1 MKKDYVRIYGEEVER
16 FRALN
21 PKSGPNLQRHH
32 VWPMS
37 LGGENKDENY
47 VYVTKKQHRYLHGIL
62 NLALLQSGNLGAV
75 VTLDYSQ
82 MEQPGDLD
90 LSMFR
95 NSRIVMEKRGGSVSM
110 SLTKATE
117 LCRMMYPTPSTGN
130 PPPHAEMMWRVL
142 IAAMFGNKYMG
153 FKMSLKLHRRK
164 DDAAVDRL
172 KAAMGENPRAVS
184 A

>member
-1 MKKDYVRIYGEEVER
+1 MKDYVQIYVDEVKR

-21 PKSGPNLQRHH
+21 PKNGRGLQRHH
-32 VWPMS
+32 VWPAS

-47 VYVTKKQHRYLHGIL
+47 VYVTEKQHRRLHTIF
-62 NLALLQSGNLGAV
+62 NLALIQSGNLGMV

-82 MEQPGDLD
+82 MLLFKDLD

-95 NSRIVMEKRGGSVSM
+95 NSRIAMERSGIKVSM
-110 SLTKATE
+110 SLAKAAE
-117 LCRMMYPTPSTGN
+117 LCRMMYPWPC
-130 PPPHAEMMWRVL
+130 AEMTWRVL
-142 IAAMFGNKYMG
+142 IAAMFGKKLVG

-164 DDAAVDRL
+164 DDAAICRL
-172 KAAMGENPRAVS
+172 KAAMGENMQAIS

>member
-32 VWPMS
+32 VWPKS
-37 LGGENKDENY
+37 LGGENKAENY
-47 VYVTKKQHRYLHGIL
+47 VYVTGKQHRYLHRIL
-62 NLALLQSGNLGAV
+62 NLALLQSGNPGAV

-82 MEQPGDLD
+82 MESPGDLD

-110 SLTKATE
+110 SLTKAAE
-117 LCRMMYPTPSTGN
+117 LCGMLCSTRR
-130 PPPHAEMMWRVL
+130 PLDEIRWRVL
-142 IAAMFGNKYMG
+142 IAAVFGNKYAG
-153 FKMSLKLHRRK
+153 FRMSLKLHRRK
-164 DDAAVDRL
+164 DDAAIGRL
-172 KAAMGENPRAVS
+172 KAAMGENPPAVS

>member
-21 PKSGPNLQRHH
+21 PKSGPDLQRHH
-32 VWPMS
+32 VWPKS
-37 LGGENKDENY
+37 LGGENKAENY
-47 VYVTKKQHRYLHGIL
+47 VYVTNKQHRYLHRIL
-62 NLALLQSGNLGAV
+62 NLALLQSGNPGAV

-82 MEQPGDLD
+82 MESPRDLD

-110 SLTKATE
+110 SLTKAAE
-117 LCRMMYPTPSTGN
+117 LCGMLCSARRPLD
-130 PPPHAEMMWRVL
+130 EIRWRVL
-142 IAAMFGNKYMG
+142 IAAVFGNKYVG
-153 FKMSLKLHRRK
+153 FRMSLKLHRRK
-164 DDAAVDRL
+164 DDAAIGRL
-172 KAAMGENPRAVS
+172 KAAMGENSRAVS

>member
-1 MKKDYVRIYGEEVER
+1 MKDYVQIYVDEVKR

-21 PKSGPNLQRHH
+21 PKNGRGLQRHH
-32 VWPMS
+32 VWPAS

-47 VYVTKKQHRYLHGIL
+47 VYVTEKQHRRLHTIF
-62 NLALLQSGNLGAV
+62 NLALIQSGNLGMV

-82 MEQPGDLD
+82 MLLFKDLD

-95 NSRIVMEKRGGSVSM
+95 NSRIAMERSGIKVSM
-110 SLTKATE
+110 SLAKAAE
-117 LCRMMYPTPSTGN
+117 LCRMMYPLPC
-130 PPPHAEMMWRVL
+130 AEMTWRVL
-142 IAAMFGNKYMG
+142 IAAMFGKKLVG

-164 DDAAVDRL
+164 DDAAICRL
-172 KAAMGENPRAVS
+172 KAAMGENMQAIS

>member
-21 PKSGPNLQRHH
+21 PKSRPDLQRHH
-32 VWPMS
+32 VWPKS
-37 LGGENKDENY
+37 LGGENKAENY
-47 VYVTKKQHRYLHGIL
+47 VYVTRKQHRYLHRIL
-62 NLALLQSGNLGAV
+62 NLALLQSGNPSAV

-82 MEQPGDLD
+82 MESPRDLD

-110 SLTKATE
+110 SLTKAAE
-117 LCRMMYPTPSTGN
+117 LCGMLCSVRYPLD
-130 PPPHAEMMWRVL
+130 EIRWRVL
-142 IAAMFGNKYMG
+142 ITAVFGNKYAG
-153 FKMSLKLHRRK
+153 FRMSLKLHRRK
-164 DDAAVDRL
+164 DDAAISRL
-172 KAAMGENPRAVS
+172 KAAMGENPPAVS